1 MSDAAAGRKRGNSIA
16 SSTSSAVGKKGRGER
31 LLRRDRPSA
40 TVVQSFVNGMG
51 AISPSLITKVSSKAC
66 QIQVYFVD
74 DHGDDAGSYYGQAG
88 LIKGERLTPS
98 PSGGPENKRRRT
110 ATVSF
115 AEYASF
121 KATPVTAKHNL
132 ESENSEIYQTTHM
145 IPADGTGRTVIFQD
159 GGCAPGPD
167 IEVRPRTEDTSALGW
182 TDDDWSYG
190 DVIEDGAFTKKP
202 RLFEVAPADP
212 ATFVLR
218 VGHGIAVVVYRTFD
232 ITNEDAGLR
241 PSSNVDLE
249 AVYGPKE
256 MACIYTGKVTEISAN
271 GKTFCHDI
279 NTFEGCSGAVVF
291 LLDQQPDDFEFS
303 SNDVAGKA
311 VGIHVGGLDAANNI
325 AFLLGPSS

>member
-1 MSDAAAGRKRGNSIA
+1 MSNATAGRKRGDFIG
-16 SSTSSAVGKKGRGER
+16 SSTSSIVAKKGRGER

-40 TVVQSFVNGMG
+40 TVVQTFVNGTG
-51 AISPSLITKVSSKAC
+51 AISPSLVTEVSSKAC

-74 DHGDDAGSYYGQAG
+74 VHGDDAGSYYGQAG
-88 LIKGERLTPS
+88 LLKGERLTPS
-98 PSGGPENKRRRT
+98 PSECHANKRRRT

-132 ESENSEIYQTTHM
+132 ESENCEIYQRTHIM
-145 IPADGTGRTVIFQD
+145 MPAHGTGRTVVFVD

-167 IEVRPRTEDTSALGW
+167 IEVRSRTEDTAALKW

-202 RLFEVAPADP
+202 RLFEVAPAD
-212 ATFVLR
+212 FVLR
-218 VGHGIAVVVYRTFD
+218 MGHGIAIVVYRTFD
-232 ITNEDAGLR
+232 ITHEDAGLLS
-241 PSSNVDLE
+241 SSNVDLE
-249 AVYGPKE
+249 AVYGPQQ
-256 MACIYTGKVTEISAN
+256 MACIYTGKVTEISTN

-291 LLDQQPDDFEFS
+291 LLDKQPDDFEFS
-303 SNDVAGKA
+303 VEKVRGKA